1 MRILELELQ
10 DLRDFRG
17 RHRLSFLDD
26 TGSQVRPVT
35 AVLSA
40 DPRRRA
46 TALEAIEA
54 SVSYAVDP
62 RHPRDLVREAFV
74 SGWLQ
79 LSLELC
85 AADLQPLADPL
96 PPLEE
101 QDPGVLRIELGR
113 RGMVPLLPVQEWN
126 TLLAHLAPSGE
137 AEGRFTN
144 AGALSSQL
152 YTSVARM
159 HRGAALHG
167 GLLYFSGLAPTPEP
181 TSHSWLADVSQP
193 WIVRSPSAQ
202 LSRTEPLASA
212 LDRYGRPGAVI
223 AFEPPLDQSR
233 PTELAALRDAAL
245 AWNAQLILALHPAD
259 LPSWLG
265 PGDVL
270 DLDAALASVAT
281 AVAVDCAETAA

>member
-26 TGSQVRPVT
+26 AGDSARPVT
-35 AVLSA
+35 AVVSA

-62 RHPRDLVREAFV
+62 RHPRGLVREAFL

-85 AADLQPLADPL
+85 AADLQPMADPL
-96 PPLEE
+96 PPVDR
-101 QDPGVLRIELGR
+101 QDAGVLRIELGR
-113 RGMVPLLPVQEWN
+113 RGMVPLLPMQEWN
-126 TLLAHLAPSGE
+126 TLLAHLAPAGE
-137 AEGRFTN
+137 TEGRFTN

-159 HRGAALHG
+159 HRGATLHG
-167 GLLYFSGLAPTPEP
+167 GLLYFSSLAPAPEP
-181 TSHSWLADVSQP
+181 TSHSWLADVTQP
-193 WIVRSPSAQ
+193 WIVRAPSAQ
-202 LSRTEPLASA
+202 LSRTEPLPSA
-212 LDRYGRPGAVI
+212 LARYGRPGAVI
-223 AFEPPLDQSR
+223 AFEPPLNQSR
-233 PTELAALRDAAL
+233 PTELAGLRDAAL

-259 LPSWLG
+259 LPAWLG
-265 PGDVL
+265 ARDIL
-270 DLDAALASVAT
+270 DLDAALN
-281 AVAVDCAETAA
+281 AVNTLECAETAA

>member
-1 MRILELELQ
+1 MRVLELEIQ
-10 DLRDFRG
+10 DLRDFHG
-17 RHRLSFLDD
+17 RHRLSFLDEA
-26 TGSQVRPVT
+26 GSRARPVT
-35 AVLSA
+35 AVVSA

-54 SVSYAVDP
+54 SISYAVDP
-62 RHPRDLVREAFV
+62 RHPRGLVQEAFV

-85 AADLQPLADPL
+85 AADLQPIADPL
-96 PPLEE
+96 PPVEG

-167 GLLYFSGLAPTPEP
+167 GLLYFSGLTPTPEP
-181 TSHSWLADVSQP
+181 ASHSWLADVSQP
-193 WIVRSPSAQ
+193 WILRSPSAQ
-202 LSRTEPLASA
+202 LGRTEPLTSA

-233 PTELAALRDAAL
+233 PTELAALRDAAR

-265 PGDVL
+265 PSDIL
-270 DLDAALASVAT
+270 DLDARVAGAAPPA
-281 AVAVDCAETAA
+281 AVGCAETAA